1 MNLRHLRA
9 ALSFFVAVVALFI
22 VAYTPSAFSA
32 DDQQNSSTQNSK
44 EEPNNQASS
53 ASLSAMKAGK
63 DADGELRQT
72 TKEEDRALAAQI
84 RNTIS
89 KYPKHSVKTHP
100 NGAKSL
106 VTVPHSLA
114 FSVAT
119 VGQDGKVKYECKHEK
134 GFDKVH
140 PEKSDEKAAEE

>member
-1 MNLRHLRA
+1 MNSRHFRGVLPTMI
-9 ALSFFVAVVALFI
+9 AVVALFI
-22 VAYTPSAFSA
+22 VAFTPSVFS
-32 DDQQNSSTQNSK
+32 DDQKK
-44 EEPNNQASS
+44 EEVAKQTGSG
-53 ASLSAMKAGK
+53 SLSAMKAGK
-63 DADGELRQT
+63 SEDGQLRQT

-89 KYPKHSVKTHP
+89 QYPKHSVKIHP

-119 VGQDGKVKYECKHEK
+119 VGQDGKVQYECKHEK
-134 GFDKVH
+134 ALDKVH
-140 PEKSDEKAAEE
+140 SHESNEKAAEE

>member
-1 MNLRHLRA
+1 MNLRKVRGVLPF
-9 ALSFFVAVVALFI
+9 LIAVVALLT
-22 VAYTPSAFSA
+22 VAYAPSVFSN
-32 DDQQNSSTQNSK
+32 DEKNQSTQNSK
-44 EEPNNQASS
+44 EENMEQPASG
-53 ASLSAMKAGK
+53 SLSAMKAGK
-63 DADGELRQT
+63 TEEGQLRQT
-72 TKEEDRALAAQI
+72 TKEEDRAIAAQI

-100 NGAKSL
+100 NGAKSI

-119 VGQDGKVKYECKHEK
+119 IGQDGKVKYECKHEK

-140 PEKSDEKAAEE
+140 SEKSDEKSAEE

>member
-1 MNLRHLRA
+1 MNSRYVRGVLPFLI
-9 ALSFFVAVVALFI
+9 AVVAIFI
-22 VAYTPSAFSA
+22 VAFTPSVFSA
-32 DDQQNSSTQNSK
+32 DEKNQSTQNAK
-44 EEPNNQASS
+44 EEVAKQTGGG
-53 ASLSAMKAGK
+53 SLSAMKAGRSE
-63 DADGELRQT
+63 DGQLRQT

-89 KYPKHSVKTHP
+89 KYPKNSVKTHP

-134 GFDKVH
+134 GLDKDH
-140 PEKSDEKAAEE
+140 THESNEKAAEE